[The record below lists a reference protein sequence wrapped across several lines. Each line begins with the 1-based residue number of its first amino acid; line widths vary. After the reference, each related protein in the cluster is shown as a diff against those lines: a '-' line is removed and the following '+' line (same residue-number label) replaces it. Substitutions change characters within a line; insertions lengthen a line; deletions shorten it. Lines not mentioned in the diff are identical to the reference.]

1 MKLYPVL
8 ILFILSLFG
17 LFPQQAISQ
26 NISGVV
32 NTYHS
37 VTAINTATNTL
48 TLSSVTG
55 ISPGAKV
62 LVIQMKGAAIDN
74 SNAASFGNITA
85 IGNAGNY
92 EFNYVC
98 AINGNN
104 VMLMFNMLKTYTVS
118 GMVQV
123 VTVPQ
128 YTAAVII
135 DTLKAAP
142 WNAATGTGGIIAIE
156 ASTSITLTR
165 PVDASGMGFTGGAYI
180 DHPQPPY
187 NCDFATNITAFG
199 FSNPTSGF
207 QTGGSKGEGVT
218 SNTGI
223 ECGKGKLANGGGG
236 ANNHNS
242 GGAGGGGYA
251 AGGLGGQRSNE
262 GAFNC
267 HGANPGIGGLA
278 LSGYG
283 YTGANN
289 RVFLGGGGGAGHGN
303 NNVGMPGGNGG
314 GIIFIKTPTLYGN
327 NELIRANGARPY
339 RSDLADPYAAG
350 GDGGGGGGGGGVIV
364 ADVTTYSGNVNY
376 EARGADG
383 SYSSY
388 TPSPGC
394 FGPGGGGGGGVLWI
408 KGAALAAGVTA
419 NYNGGA
425 NGLISVTTSVA
436 ACRGLA
442 NGATAG
448 SNGNLVLNYVPPMSM
463 GPVCVPLP
471 VNDLVYFTGKETAD
485 GVSIDWKMRSIEH
498 VRTYEVERSV
508 DKVSFT
514 SVNVV
519 QNNNGFIFSVI
530 DENAPAEFVYYRL
543 KISYGDGRKL
553 YSSTILVQVAG
564 RRGLQLIRLSPS
576 PAVNTIHALVRSEKQ
591 GMGEISI
598 YSSNS
603 KKLIGQTS
611 IIRSGVNQLSLNIQN
626 LANGTYFLIITM
638 DGRRVVKSFIKSQR

>member
-1 MKLYPVL
+1 MKLYPV
-8 ILFILSLFG
+8 FILLALTTPG
-17 LFPQQAISQ
+17 LYCPQQAIGQ

-32 NTYHS
+32 NSYHR

-48 TLSSVTG
+48 TVSSAAG
-55 ISPGAKV
+55 LSPGVKV
-62 LVIQMKGAAIDN
+62 LVIQMKGATIDN
-74 SNAASFGNITA
+74 SNAASFGNVTS

-98 AINGNN
+98 AVSGNN
-104 VMLMFNMLKTYTVS
+104 VILIYNLLRSYTVG
-118 GMVQV
+118 GMVQL

-128 YTAAVII
+128 YTSAVVI

-142 WNAATGTGGIIAIE
+142 WDAAAGIGGVIAIE
-156 ASTSITLTR
+156 ASNSITLTK

-187 NCDFATNITAFG
+187 NCDFATNITAYG
-199 FSNPTSGF
+199 FSNPASGF
-207 QTGGSKGEGVT
+207 QTGGPKGEGIT
-218 SNTGI
+218 ANTGI

-251 AGGLGGQRSNE
+251 TGGLGGQRSNE

-278 LSGYG
+278 LSGFG
-283 YTGANN
+283 YTVANN

-314 GIIFIKTPTLYGN
+314 GIVFIKTETLYGN
-327 NELIRANGARPY
+327 NELICANGARPY

-364 ADVTTYSGNVNY
+364 ADITTYNGNVNY

-408 KGAALAAGVTA
+408 KSGALAAGIGT
-419 NYNGGA
+419 NFSGGA

-442 NGATAG
+442 NGATSGNNG
-448 SNGNLVLNYVPPMSM
+448 SLVLNYVPPVSTS
-463 GPVCVPLP
+463 PVCIPLP
-471 VNDLVYFTGKETAD
+471 VNDLVYLTGKETAD
-485 GVSIDWKMRSIEH
+485 GININWKMRSIDH
-498 VRTYEVERSV
+498 VLRYELERSV
-508 DKVSFT
+508 DKVNFT
-514 SVNVV
+514 AVDVV
-519 QNNNGFIFSVI
+519 PGNNNFIFSVI

-543 KISYGDGRKL
+543 KISYDDGRKL
-553 YSSTILVQVAG
+553 YSSAILVQVASKS
-564 RRGLQLIRLSPS
+564 GLQLIRVSPS
-576 PAVNTIHALVRSEKQ
+576 DVVIRSGKQ
-591 GMGEISI
+591 GVGEVSI
-598 YSSNS
+598 YTSEG
-603 KKLIGQTS
+603 KKLIV
-611 IIRSGVNQLSLNIQN
+611 RSCTLRMGINQLSLNTQN
-626 LANGTYFLIITM
+626 LPSGAYFLVITM
-638 DGRRVVKSFIKSQR
+638 DGRRAAKSFIKSFH

>member
-8 ILFILSLFG
+8 ILSTITVLSLCH
-17 LFPQQAISQ
+17 PRQVQAQ

-32 NTYHS
+32 NTYHR

-48 TLSSVTG
+48 TLSTVTG
-55 ISPGAKV
+55 ISPGVKV
-62 LVIQMKGAAIDN
+62 LVIQMKGATIDN
-74 SNAASFGNITA
+74 SNAATFGNITA

-98 AINGNN
+98 AVNGND
-104 VMLMFNMLKTYTVS
+104 VMLMFSLLRSYTV
-118 GMVQV
+118 GGIVQV

-128 YTAAVII
+128 YTAAVIT

-142 WNAATGTGGIIAIE
+142 WNSTTGTGGIIAIE
-156 ASTSITLTR
+156 ASNSITLSR
-165 PVDASGMGFTGGAYI
+165 PIDASGMGFRGGAYI

-187 NCDFATNITAFG
+187 NCDFATNITVYG
-199 FSNPTSGF
+199 FSNPASGY

-218 SNTGI
+218 GSAGI

-251 AGGLGGQRSNE
+251 AGGQGGQRSNE

-267 HGANPGIGGLA
+267 HGANPGLGGLA
-278 LSGYG
+278 LSAHG
-283 YTGANN
+283 YTAANN

-314 GIIFIKTPTLYGN
+314 GIVFIKADTLYGN
-327 NELIRANGARPY
+327 NELVCANGARPY
-339 RSDLADPYAAG
+339 RADLADPYAAG

-364 ADVTTYSGNVNY
+364 ADIAIYGSNVNY

-408 KGAALAAGVTA
+408 NGPALAPGNGT
-419 NYNGGA
+419 NFSGGA

-448 SNGNLVLNYVPPMSM
+448 ANGNLILNYTPPVSTS
-463 GPVCVPLP
+463 PVCIPLP
-471 VNDLVYFTGKETAD
+471 LNDLVYFTGKETAD
-485 GVSIDWKMRSIEH
+485 GVSIAWKMRGMQG
-498 VRTYEVERSV
+498 VRSYEVERSV
-508 DKVSFT
+508 DRVNFETVS
-514 SVNVV
+514 VV
-519 QNNNGFIFSVI
+519 QNNGAAIFTVT
-530 DENAPAEFVYYRL
+530 DKNAPAEFVYYRL
-543 KISYGDGRKL
+543 KISYDDGRKL
-553 YSSTILVQVAG
+553 YSAVILVQVG
-564 RRGLQLIRLSPS
+564 SKSGLQLIRLSVS
-576 PAVNTIHALVRSEKQ
+576 EVVLRSAGQ
-591 GMGEISI
+591 GTGEVSI
-598 YSSNS
+598 YTAGSQ
-603 KKLIGQTS
+603 KLIAKNYLLRKG
-611 IIRSGVNQLSLNIQN
+611 INRLSLNTAS
-626 LANGTYFLIITM
+626 LPKGAYFFVVTM
-638 DGRRVVKSFIKSQR
+638 DGRRVAKSFIK